1 MLHSS
6 RLEKFQTGME
16 RIMYR
21 NTFRLLPSI
30 QSKLY
35 STKVNS
41 QSHFP
46 TRPERAELH
55 AIGSAQEE
63 SGWLVK
69 VWPKLKNI
77 MAISS
82 GIFATLIPKVQTM

>member
-1 MLHSS
+1 
-6 RLEKFQTGME
+6 ME

-21 NTFRLLPSI
+21 NTFGLLPSI

-82 GIFATLIPKVQTM
+82 GVFATSRCGAM